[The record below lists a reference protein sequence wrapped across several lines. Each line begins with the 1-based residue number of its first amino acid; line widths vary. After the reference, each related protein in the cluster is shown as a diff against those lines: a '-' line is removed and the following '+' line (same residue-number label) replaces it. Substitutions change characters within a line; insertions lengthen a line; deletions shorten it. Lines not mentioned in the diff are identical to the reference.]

1 MWRYLAVVMKF
12 LRLTTNT
19 AALGCERPSARNA
32 WTSDFQTRHPAI
44 GNAMRLGMGDV
55 SIFAVTCHCSTCL
68 RLANAYNADSYH
80 ILLALMHRTGR
91 TLGTLVA
98 PTPADDLKPSGIS
111 LRLSSFSC
119 SY

>member
-19 AALGCERPSARNA
+19 AALGCERPCARNA

-55 SIFAVTCHCSTCL
+55 SIFA
-68 RLANAYNADSYH
+68 
-80 ILLALMHRTGR
+80 AL
-91 TLGTLVA
+91 
-98 PTPADDLKPSGIS
+98 
-111 LRLSSFSC
+111 SF
-119 SY
+119 